1 MGAFVYPTQLEES
14 TWDHSLWISADE
26 EGTRDFQV
34 ASGTPTLPQAVTA
47 QIFCKAG
54 CKEPCCHEL
63 HRSAVLGVNKELG
76 LGKAHVQNAYS
87 GQEFRTSWY
96 IYGYPDLDILVII
109 LRTIP
114 PVHLI
119 QKTKTH

>member
-34 ASGTPTLPQAVTA
+34 ASGTPTLPQAIAA

-63 HRSAVLGVNKELG
+63 HHSAVLGINKELG
-76 LGKAHVQNAYS
+76 VGKAQVQNAYS
-87 GQEFRTSWY
+87 G
-96 IYGYPDLDILVII
+96 
-109 LRTIP
+109 
-114 PVHLI
+114 
-119 QKTKTH
+119 